1 MSNIQYDYFKD
12 ESIIIDK
19 INSLVDLSKKELK
32 ETQDMYMEDLYLW
45 SALDKSLKLIDSFL
59 FALKQRNIT
68 ILAALTRIQMDC
80 VLRTYATTLVNDS
93 NEFCKNILLE
103 NGQVNS
109 YTDINNKHLTDK
121 YLCISLGNILNLP
134 LYDLYKKVC
143 GYVHFSSSSFFNA
156 VRTDGDNGFT
166 MTISKNNQNEL
177 SETYERLSIE
187 LANHFYYFGKILII
201 VFIRSWQEQKEDFII
216 KPNN

>member
-1 MSNIQYDYFKD
+1 MFIFLQVAF
-12 ESIIIDK
+12 
-19 INSLVDLSKKELK
+19 
-32 ETQDMYMEDLYLW
+32 
-45 SALDKSLKLIDSFL
+45 LI
-59 FALKQRNIT
+59 
-68 ILAALTRIQMDC
+68 
-80 VLRTYATTLVNDS
+80 
-93 NEFCKNILLE
+93 
-103 NGQVNS
+103 
-109 YTDINNKHLTDK
+109 
-121 YLCISLGNILNLP
+121 
-134 LYDLYKKVC
+134 
-143 GYVHFSSSSFFNA
+143 NA